1 MVQFDPLIDKRTYRN
16 MAAPVTGCWIFRL
29 IGLLPG
35 YRFLFDS
42 GQRCFGEWESDM
54 IEGRVREV
62 IASVFSLSPEELP
75 ARLEPDTVPG
85 WSSLRQVQLMLA
97 LEREFGVEVDP
108 SAIPDLVT
116 EQAIISYVRDVAA

>member
-1 MVQFDPLIDKRTYRN
+1 
-16 MAAPVTGCWIFRL
+16 
-29 IGLLPG
+29 
-35 YRFLFDS
+35 
-42 GQRCFGEWESDM
+42 M

-62 IASVFSLSPEELP
+62 IASVFSLTPDDLP

-108 SAIPDLVT
+108 NVIPDLVT
-116 EQAIISYVRDVAA
+116 EQAIVSYVREVAA

>member
-1 MVQFDPLIDKRTYRN
+1 
-16 MAAPVTGCWIFRL
+16 
-29 IGLLPG
+29 
-35 YRFLFDS
+35 
-42 GQRCFGEWESDM
+42 M

-108 SAIPDLVT
+108 SVLPDLVT
-116 EQAIISYVRDVAA
+116 EQAIVSYVRDVAA